1 MTEQA
6 AQNSVNTVFIIDD
19 DVAVRRS
26 LSRLLSTE
34 DYQIEEYNSA
44 TAFLERTP
52 YQGKG
57 CIILDVNMPG
67 LDGMALYEQLLAHG
81 NNLPVIF
88 LTGHGD
94 IPMSVSAMKKGAS
107 DFLIKPVDET
117 VLLAT
122 IAEAIAKY
130 EGIYNQHL
138 SDKTTQ
144 TRLASLTVREHEVL
158 QHVIAGERNKD
169 IAHKLAISEKTVKV
183 HRARVMEKMGVNSA
197 AELVRVCM
205 EIGVVP
211 EVLEKQ

>member
-1 MTEQA
+1 MTESGITTA
-6 AQNSVNTVFIIDD
+6 MSTIFVIDD
-19 DVAVRRS
+19 DASVRRS
-26 LSRLLSTE
+26 LSRLLSSA
-34 DYQIEEYNSA
+34 EYLVEAYDSA
-44 TAFLERTP
+44 DAFLQRAP
-52 YQGKG
+52 YQGHG

-81 NNLPVIF
+81 YNLPVIF

-122 IAEAIAKY
+122 IAEAMAKY
-130 EGIYNQHL
+130 EEIYNQHL

-169 IAHKLAISEKTVKV
+169 IAHQLAISEKTVKV